1 MPQILAVNIRDGELN
16 ENDMTHD
23 ELMIS
28 RNIYMYILKRKLSL
42 SHTQTN
48 KQQLQQPTKGVT
60 VYCACV

>member
-1 MPQILAVNIRDGELN
+1 MTWLMMNWWFHEISTCTFSK
-16 ENDMTHD
+16 EN
-23 ELMIS
+23 
-28 RNIYMYILKRKLSL
+28 SL